1 MILMTSS
8 LDSWIPIQVIAIPSY
23 LLGMRTVLQ
32 TTLMALD
39 RDNVSMV
46 SFLVSVRLTYSQSLQ
61 CTSLMW

>member
-23 LLGMRTVLQ
+23 LLGMRTVLK

-39 RDNVSMV
+39 RGNMSMV
-46 SFLVSVRLTYSQSLQ
+46 SFLVSVRLTNSQSL
-61 CTSLMW
+61 SNAPH